1 MEYRAVVTDLPTTV
15 KAFTMENEDGTY
27 EICVNARLT
36 KEQQMLSYRHELS
49 HIMNDDFRS
58 DADTDSLESLRHTEV
73 T

>member
-27 EICVNARLT
+27 VICVNAKLT
-36 KEQQMLSYRHELS
+36 REQQMLSYRHELS
-49 HIMNDDFRS
+49 HIINNDFES
-58 DADTDSLESLRHTEV
+58 EENADDLESLRHKEV